1 MSDTKLDNDGLA
13 GDPCGKTSWTLVQS
27 LVNYFDTPS
36 VYPMRLGE
44 MQKEENQV
52 RSIKG
57 LQIGKIGFISTG
69 GYEETPKTYD
79 CIVAEELYNI

>member
-1 MSDTKLDNDGLA
+1 
-13 GDPCGKTSWTLVQS
+13 
-27 LVNYFDTPS
+27 
-36 VYPMRLGE
+36 MRLGE